1 MSRYIPFFV
10 VDAFTDTP
18 FQGNPAGVF
27 FEDTAANL
35 TDAERMR
42 LCAEVS
48 LESAFVSLG
57 DGDADFRLRYF
68 TGATEIPLCGHDT
81 IAAAAVLAHTGRGP
95 REGRVLFR
103 NNLGLMPV

>member
-1 MSRYIPFFV
+1 MPRRIPFFV

-27 FEDTAANL
+27 FDDAPANL

-48 LESAFVSLG
+48 LESAFVSPG
-57 DGDADFRLRYF
+57 DRDAAFHLHYF
-68 TGATEIPLCGHDT
+68 TGATETTL
-81 IAAAAVLAHTGRGP
+81 
-95 REGRVLFR
+95 
-103 NNLGLMPV
+103 